1 MMRMGGVVFVLV
13 MAMMCQSASAFTFQ
27 DMERKR
33 TTSHLQKQQHYM
45 SLLSGEDGEV
55 GSSDSRRDFFV
66 KVGAGAMAV
75 GANLAGSAVL
85 APLPANAASGLE
97 KVNAKLKG
105 YVV

>member
-13 MAMMCQSASAFTFQ
+13 LAMLCQSATAFTFQ

-33 TTSHLQKQQHYM
+33 TTSHMQKHYM
-45 SLLSGEDGEV
+45 SLLSSEDGEV

-66 KVGAGAMAV
+66 KVGSGAMAV
-75 GANLAGSAVL
+75 GANLAGSGVL

-105 YVV
+105 